1 MWSWQSSCAHWESAR
16 SKAAFSPYRRNFG
29 TLIAIVAVIVIPF
42 QLLNAI
48 LSPDPLID
56 VDTLEFLAWNS
67 QLVTRNWELS
77 LRSCFPGRQVML
89 LLGGEGLQSGPH

>member
-67 QLVTRNWELS
+67 QLVTRNWELGT
-77 LRSCFPGRQVML
+77 LFTFLFPRTTGNALARR
-89 LLGGEGLQSGPH
+89 